1 MAVDFIEF
9 IRQVADLSED
19 WDKTEKWIKFG
30 EHLTSKV
37 MNPSINEMRYAGR
50 RLVDAYHATQNGL
63 KEEATQHIH
72 DAKDNLMKARHD
84 VIDASMAYLN
94 TRFNNI
100 NEDLGAANFNNHFSK
115 YGEYLMLL
123 EKIKSQISESRE
135 CRTLRDEIYS
145 KIIEDDLPD
154 LINLHD
160 KLKLSLPAIE
170 KGVSE
175 KRKHDQKFLWGGI
188 IGIIIGIIGVAV
200 AVL

>member
-19 WDKTEKWIKFG
+19 WDKTEKQIKFG

-50 RLVDAYHATQNGL
+50 HLVDACHATQNDL
-63 KEEATQHIH
+63 KEEAAQHIH
-72 DAKDNLMKARHD
+72 DAKDKLIEARHH
-84 VIDASMAYLN
+84 VINASVTYLN
-94 TRFNNI
+94 TRFDNI

-115 YGEYLMLL
+115 YGEYLVLL
-123 EKIKSQISESRE
+123 EEIKSQISESRE
-135 CRTLRDEIYS
+135 YRTRRDEIYD
-145 KIIEDDLPD
+145 KIMREPLPK
-154 LINLHD
+154 LIALY
-160 KLKLSLPAIE
+160 KELKLSLPAIE

-175 KRKHDQKFLWGGI
+175 KRKTNKIFLWSGI
-188 IGIIIGIIGVAV
+188 IGLIIGTISIAV